1 MIATEVPGS
10 FPGIRIMRRRIDGAV
25 VARVAA
31 AWRGGRC
38 PVTQHDRKPLRN
50 TATRRLARGGAL
62 TVRGRAWRRDFAV
75 TATTSTATS
84 TATTAG
90 P

>member
-1 MIATEVPGS
+1 MP
-10 FPGIRIMRRRIDGAV
+10 RRIDGAA

-75 TATTSTATS
+75 VDGDGTVVLTAAPGPDTAR
-84 TATTAG
+84 APAAHVH
-90 P
+90 